1 MNRIAK
7 RGISLLTMLVLLSLM
22 LVSAAPVLAADDKE
36 YEPDPVVYSDKLTV
50 AKNTPFEA
58 TLIFDHSNYSASS
71 ASQVERIDIDVSSVT
86 SAISLGKK
94 SFSTEKN
101 EIIWTNDT
109 DIEIPNSSDI
119 SDDTKVDFGYKLVIP
134 EKYMKRV
141 NDKVGTLRFKITYY
155 DKNNSR
161 LNSFTVQK
169 TIFDPIGDGT
179 SSEDE
184 EEEKKPVLTVTSY
197 ATEPSTGIK
206 EGDAFNLKVTVKNNS
221 SVVCNNIVAA
231 FDNTNAPEIG
241 MRGATDTLYI
251 DSLPAQATATLTYPL
266 VCSSKMETKNY
277 PLSVKFTSSDLA
289 ADASVAPRMFIPV
302 KGTKINSEDKEDELS
317 SSIPQIIIESYD
329 YGGLSVTGG
338 TEFMLTM
345 NFRNTN
351 PKIAIENLKMTV
363 SSAPDG
369 DEGIVAF
376 TPSRSSNTFFI
387 QNVKAGG
394 GFQEKIALYPKVD
407 AAPKSYGVTI
417 DYTYEAIVDGI
428 RKADLKG
435 TETISIPLTQ
445 PDRFEVNQVDLY
457 GPIYMGDQ
465 GQLSINYVNKGKSKI
480 FNLAVSLEGN
490 FTSEDMSAYIG
501 NVDSGSGDSFDASL
515 MPMDVGTMSGVA
527 TFTYEDSNGETKEI
541 KKEFSCEVI
550 PLPTDM
556 GGDYPGGEIPPEG
569 EIPVESGPPKWAIG
583 LTACGGVLL
592 LIVVIVFVRKKLK
605 ARKMRMLEA
614 EDDYD
619 DLPPENN
626 A

>member
-1 MNRIAK
+1 MNRNAK
-7 RGISLLTMLVLLSLM
+7 RGISLLTVLVLLSM
-22 LVSAAPVLAADDKE
+22 LLASAAPVLAVD
-36 YEPDPVVYSDKLTV
+36 YEPDPVVYADKQTV
-50 AKNTPFEA
+50 AKGTPFEA
-58 TLIFDHSNYSASS
+58 TFIFDHSDYSSTTS
-71 ASQVERIDIDVSSVT
+71 VERVDIDVSSVT

-94 SFSTEKN
+94 SFSTDKQ
-101 EIIWTNDT
+101 EIISTDDT
-109 DIEIPNSSDI
+109 DIELPSSSEDTSSDR
-119 SDDTKVDFGYKLVIP
+119 VDFGYKLTIP

-155 DKNNSR
+155 DKNDSR

-169 TIFDPIGDGT
+169 TIFDPVGDGA
-179 SSEDE
+179 SSDDE
-184 EEEKKPVLTVTSY
+184 EEEKKPVLTVTTY
-197 ATEPSTGIK
+197 ATDPASGLK

-221 SVVCNNIVAA
+221 SEVCNNIVAA
-231 FDNTNAPEIG
+231 FDNTNAPEIA
-241 MRGATDTLYI
+241 MRGAMDTLYI

-266 VCSSKMETKNY
+266 MCAAKMETKSY
-277 PLSVKFTSSDLA
+277 PVSIKFTSSDLA
-289 ADASVAPRMFIPV
+289 ADSNVAPRIFVPV
-302 KGTKINSEDKEDELS
+302 KGTKVSEEDKEDGLS
-317 SSIPQIIIESYD
+317 TSIPQIIIENYD

-345 NFRNTN
+345 NFRNTS
-351 PKIAIENLKMTV
+351 PKVSIENLKMTV
-363 SSAPDG
+363 SATPDG
-369 DEGIVAF
+369 DEGVVAF

-417 DYTYEAIVDGI
+417 DYTYEAVVDDI
-428 RKADLKG
+428 RKSDLKG

-457 GPIYMGDQ
+457 GPVYMGDQ

-480 FNLAVSLEGN
+480 FNLAVQLEGN
-490 FTSEDMSAYIG
+490 FTSEDMSGYIG
-501 NVDSGSGDSFDASL
+501 NVDSGTGDSFDASL
-515 MPMDVGTMSGVA
+515 MPTDVGTMAGTA

-556 GGDYPGGEIPPEG
+556 GGEYPGGEVPPDDG
-569 EIPVESGPPKWAIG
+569 TVTPAGPPVWAIA
-583 LTACGGVLL
+583 LTAGGGLIL
-592 LIVVIVFVRKKLK
+592 LIVIIVFVRKKLK
-605 ARKMRMLEA
+605 ARKLRMLEA
-614 EDDYD
+614 DDDYD
-619 DLPPENN
+619 DQPPE